1 MQQDFD
7 VLVIGGS
14 LAGSAA
20 AILLHRQEPGLRIGI
35 IEKSA
40 HFPRRVGEATVEI
53 SGYFLSRVL
62 GLTAFLNET
71 QLTKQGM
78 RFWFQNPH
86 VAALDQC
93 SEIGGRYLARVPS
106 WQVDRS
112 TLDEELLRRAV
123 DAGITL
129 FRPAKALRTRLHP
142 GALQEID
149 IESDAGPTTLRAR
162 WVIDASGFTCLLA
175 RQLGLLQRNS
185 AHPTTACWARWR
197 GVADWDGLDLTHRF
211 PEWGSVCHGIR
222 NTATNHVVGD
232 GWWAWFIPLK
242 GGDTSVGV
250 VFDQRRVQWP
260 DTPEPLGT
268 RLRDFLCRH
277 PAAREILRNAQPID
291 GDVKWRANLAYFP
304 SSHAGD
310 GWVLA
315 GDAAGFI
322 DPFYSPGMDWL
333 SYTTTRAVDLVVR
346 AHRGEAV
353 QPLVVAHNTDFTLS
367 YRRWF
372 EAIYQDKYDWMGDF
386 DLMAIGFKLDLG
398 LYYMGVVSQPLR
410 DGPTALLN
418 PVFSLPPSNL
428 PFHLMR
434 TYNRRLA
441 AMGRE
446 RRQRGV
452 FGKNN
457 DRHRHFLNGYVPDNS
472 TGKAMLGAVG
482 DWLRLE
488 LREGWRSW
496 FTSPALPALNPLSRT
511 ENPPGSPATVPVPPP
526 QSLPGSVPRS

>member
-20 AILLHRQEPGLRIGI
+20 ALLLHRQQPGLRIGV
-35 IEKSA
+35 IEKSVQ
-40 HFPRRVGEATVEI
+40 FPRRVGEATVEI

-62 GLTAFLNET
+62 GLTSFLNET

-78 RFWFQNPH
+78 RFWFQNPR
-86 VAALDQC
+86 VDSLDHC
-93 SEIGGRYLARVPS
+93 SEIGGRYLARIPS

-123 DAGITL
+123 DAGIIL
-129 FRPAKALRTRLHP
+129 FRPAKALRSRLHP

-149 IESDAGPTTLRAR
+149 IVSPDGSQTLRAR
-162 WVIDASGFTCLLA
+162 WIIDASGFTCLLA

-222 NTATNHVVGD
+222 NTATNHIVGD
-232 GWWAWFIPLK
+232 GWWAWLIPLK

-260 DTPEPLGT
+260 DSQASLGT

-277 PAAREILRNAQPID
+277 PAAREVLRHAQPIE
-291 GDVKWRANLAYFP
+291 GDVKWRANLAYSV
-304 SSHAGD
+304 SSLAGN

-322 DPFYSPGMDWL
+322 DPLYSPGMDWL
-333 SYTTTRAVDLVVR
+333 SYTTTRAVDLILR
-346 AHRGEAV
+346 ALRGEAV
-353 QPLVVAHNTDFTLS
+353 LPLVSAHNSDFTLS

-410 DGPTALLN
+410 DGPSALKN
-418 PVFSLPPSNL
+418 PVFSLPPSRL

-446 RRQRGV
+446 RRRRGV

-457 DRHRHFLNGYVPDNS
+457 DRHRHFLNGYLPDHS
-472 TGKAMLGAVG
+472 TGKPMLEAIGR
-482 DWLRLE
+482 WLLLE
-488 LREGWRSW
+488 ASEGWRSW
-496 FTSPALPALNPLSRT
+496 FNPQSHTENSPDSPAP
-511 ENPPGSPATVPVPPP
+511 VPIPPP
-526 QSLPGSVPRS
+526 QSLPGSVPPS